1 MSHSNNT
8 VSLRDA
14 PAWLS
19 IAPAAFVFLWSTGFV
34 GMRFGTP
41 FAEPFTFMAWRM
53 LLVVAL
59 LGTAAIVFR
68 APWPKGTNI
77 LHCIIAGLLVHA
89 CYLSGVLYA
98 IRLGMPLGYVALIA
112 GLQPILTAVIGGV
125 WLVERLTPR
134 QWLGMGLGIA
144 GVILVVTSKHIGG
157 SVSFAALACAAVGL
171 LGITFGTLYQKRF
184 CTDIDLRTG
193 GVWQFSATGIAL
205 TLLAF
210 AFESREV
217 SWTPQFIGA
226 LLWLVVALSI
236 GAISLLYVMIRHGQT
251 ASVTSLFF
259 LTPAVTAVMAWLL
272 FGEALPLLA
281 IVGLAASG
289 AGVYLVMKK

>member
-1 MSHSNNT
+1 
-8 VSLRDA
+8 
-14 PAWLS
+14 
-19 IAPAAFVFLWSTGFV
+19 
-34 GMRFGTP
+34 MRFGSP

-59 LGTAAIVFR
+59 LGTAAMVFR
-68 APWPKGTNI
+68 APWPKGKYI
-77 LHCIIAGLLVHA
+77 LHCIIASLLVHA

-112 GLQPILTAVIGGV
+112 GLQPILTAVIAGV
-125 WLVERLTPR
+125 WLGERLIVR
-134 QWLGMGLGIA
+134 QWVGMALGIA

-157 SVSFAALACAAVGL
+157 SVPYAALGCAAVGL
-171 LGITFGTLYQKRF
+171 IGITLGTLYQKRF

-193 GVWQFSATGIAL
+193 GVWQFSATGVAL

-210 AFESREV
+210 VFESRDV

-226 LLWLVVALSI
+226 LLWLVVALSV

-272 FGEALPLLA
+272 FNEALSPIA
-281 IVGLAASG
+281 ILGLAAS
-289 AGVYLVMKK
+289 ASGVYLVMKK